1 MAVSVSLTW
10 YSSWTPPKGLKSY
23 LYLSTLMWAQSKLS
37 AALRLAS
44 PVDSNTVIPLDCIR
58 IAEDVGYVVGEEE
71 RCLETMGRTGSN
83 SRADGSS
90 QARI

>member
-1 MAVSVSLTW
+1 MAASVSLTW

-23 LYLSTLMWAQSKLS
+23 LYLSTLMWEQSKVT

-44 PVDSNTVIPLDCIR
+44 PVDSNSVIPLDCIR
-58 IAEDVGYVVGEEE
+58 MAEEVGYVVGEEE
-71 RCLETMGRTGSN
+71 RCLETMGWTVSN

-90 QARI
+90 QAGI